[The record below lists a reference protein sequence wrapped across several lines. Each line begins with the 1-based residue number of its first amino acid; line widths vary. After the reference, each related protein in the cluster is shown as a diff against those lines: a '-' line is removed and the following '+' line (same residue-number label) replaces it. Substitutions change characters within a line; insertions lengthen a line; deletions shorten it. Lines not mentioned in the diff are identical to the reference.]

1 MCPNRTRKEVK
12 KVKRMVVEME
22 DSLHTAVKMQA
33 LKQGKSAKQF
43 VTEVIER
50 ELRVKSLEDVET
62 KKEQTQ

>member
-1 MCPNRTRKEVK
+1 M
-12 KVKRMVVEME
+12 KRMVVEME